1 MALSMSPADPVKR
14 PATMPTDRKDDP
26 GANLA
31 MTGRFAALSTWS
43 ALPGGAGR
51 NPREPADGSRE
62 QEYVRM
68 LKTLLGNVHGM
79 VYRARDDA
87 DWTMEFVSEGCLR
100 VTGYEPRDLMFNGRV
115 SYESLTHPEDLLW
128 VREAVR
134 EALRRRE
141 AFDIEYRIVHADGG
155 IRWVWERGIGVQDSE
170 GRIVAVEG
178 LIQDITER
186 RNAVQALREA
196 ERRYR
201 GLFDNAIEGIFR
213 TTAEG
218 HYLDANPALAQI
230 YGFDSTAELI
240 ASLRDIGRQ
249 LYVDPQRRE
258 EFMRI
263 MRARGSVSGF
273 ESQVY
278 RKNGDIIWISE
289 NARAVY
295 DEDGRLVGYEG
306 TAEDIT
312 ERKLYQARI
321 EQQANY
327 DTLTGLANRSLL
339 QDRLEQALLVA
350 GSHNSPVG
358 TQLAVAFVDL
368 DRFKYINDSLGHHV
382 GDELLKTMADRLES
396 CVRECD
402 TVARLGGDEF
412 VVLLTGHSAPDQI
425 RVIVERMLA
434 VVTQPWITEH
444 GEFNVSCS
452 IGVALYPSDG
462 TDAQTLLKH
471 ADSAMYRAKES
482 GRNNFQFFTREL
494 NALMTERLAMESS
507 LRRALE
513 RNQFM
518 LHYQPRVD
526 LSTGRIIGA
535 EALIRWQLPE
545 QGVVPPAKFI
555 PLAEE
560 TGLIVPIGKWVLKEA
575 CAQNKAWQDAGLTP
589 IVVSVNVS
597 ARQFRQDN
605 LVRTVSEVLEETGL
619 EPRYLELELTE
630 SMVMHDAP
638 QLVAMLG
645 ELKRLGVQIAVD
657 DFGTGYSSL
666 SYLKR
671 FPVDRLKVD
680 RSFVEH
686 LATDADDAAIV
697 RAIITLGHN
706 LGLKVVAEG
715 VELAEQV
722 EFLRL
727 NCCDEAQGFIYCQ
740 PVEGSELAA
749 SLAKSGSTG

>member
-1 MALSMSPADPVKR
+1 MSTADKPRRTPVVRPRDDTDDAAGTAL
-14 PATMPTDRKDDP
+14 
-26 GANLA
+26 
-31 MTGRFAALSTWS
+31 TGRFAVLNSWS
-43 ALPGGAGR
+43 AFPGGVGR
-51 NPREPADGSRE
+51 DPREPDPSSRE
-62 QEYVRM
+62 AEYMRM
-68 LKTLLGNVHGM
+68 LKTLLGNVDGM
-79 VYRARDDA
+79 VYRCRPDA
-87 DWTMEFVSEGCLR
+87 EWTMEFVSEGCVR
-100 VTGYEPRDLMFNGRV
+100 VTGYSPRDLMYSGLV
-115 SYESLTHPEDLLW
+115 SYESLTHPEDQLW
-128 VREAVR
+128 VRESVLH
-134 EALRRRE
+134 ALESRGPV
-141 AFDIEYRIVHADGG
+141 DLEYRIVHKDGTV
-155 IRWVWERGIGVQDSE
+155 RWVWERGTGVRNEE
-170 GRIVAVEG
+170 GRVIALEG

-218 HYLDANPALAQI
+218 HFLDANPALAHI
-230 YGFDSTAELI
+230 YGFASPQELMT
-240 ASLRDIGRQ
+240 SLRDIGRQ

-263 MRARGSVSGF
+263 VRARGSVSGF

-278 RKNGDIIWISE
+278 RKNGDVIWISE
-289 NARAVY
+289 NARALF
-295 DEDGRLVGYEG
+295 DADGKCVGYEG
-306 TAEDIT
+306 TVEDIT

-339 QDRLEQALLVA
+339 QDRLEQALLTA
-350 GSHNSPVG
+350 TSYNSR
-358 TQLAVAFVDL
+358 LAVAFVDL
-368 DRFKYINDSLGHHV
+368 DRFKFINDSLGHHI
-382 GDELLKTMADRLES
+382 GDELLKAMADRLES

-412 VVLLTGHSAPDQI
+412 VVLLTGQTAPDQV
-425 RVIVERMLA
+425 RAVVERMLS
-434 VVTQPWITEH
+434 VVSQPWIIEQ
-444 GEFNVSCS
+444 GEFNISCS
-452 IGVALYPSDG
+452 IGVALFPNDG
-462 TDAQTLLKH
+462 RDAQTLLKH

-494 NALMTERLAMESS
+494 NTLMTERLELESK

-513 RNQFM
+513 RDQFL
-518 LHYQPRVD
+518 LHYQPRVE
-526 LSTGRIIGA
+526 LCSGRIIGA
-535 EALIRWQLPE
+535 EALIRWKLPE
-545 QGVVPPAKFI
+545 HGIVAPGRFI

-560 TGLIVPIGKWVLKEA
+560 TGLIVPIGKWVLKQA
-575 CAQNKAWQDAGLTP
+575 CAQNKAWQDTGLEP

-605 LVRTVSEVLEETGL
+605 LVRTIAEVLEETGL
-619 EPRYLELELTE
+619 DARYLEIELTE
-630 SMVMHDAP
+630 SMVMHDAA
-638 QLVAMLG
+638 QFVAMLG
-645 ELKRLGVQIAVD
+645 EIKRLGVQISVD

-686 LATDADDAAIV
+686 LGTDADDATIV

-706 LGLKVVAEG
+706 LNLKVVAEG
-715 VELAEQV
+715 VEHEEQV
-722 EFLRL
+722 NFLRM
-727 NCCDEAQGFIYCQ
+727 NQCDEAQGFIFCR
-740 PVEGSELAA
+740 PIEAAALAA
-749 SLAKSGSTG
+749 RLKR

>member
-1 MALSMSPADPVKR
+1 MATKPV
-14 PATMPTDRKDDP
+14 DRKDDT

-31 MTGRFAALSTWS
+31 LTGRFAALTSWS

-51 NPREPADGSRE
+51 NPREPVEGSRE

-68 LKTLLGNVHGM
+68 LKTLLSNVHGM
-79 VYRARDDA
+79 VYRCRHDEN
-87 DWTMEFVSEGCLR
+87 WTMEFVSEGCLR
-100 VTGYEPRDLMFNGRV
+100 VTGFQQRDLMFNGRV
-115 SYESLTHPEDLLW
+115 SYESLMHPEDQPW
-128 VREAVR
+128 VREAIR
-134 EALRRRE
+134 EALKRN
-141 AFDIEYRIVHADGG
+141 APFDLEYRIAHADGG
-155 IRWVWERGIGVQDSE
+155 TRWVWERGTGVHDGE
-170 GRIVAVEG
+170 GRTVAIEG
-178 LIQDITER
+178 LIQDTTER

-213 TTAEG
+213 TTADG
-218 HYLDANPALAQI
+218 HYLDANPALAHI
-230 YGFDSTAELI
+230 YGFESPRELM

-249 LYVDPQRRE
+249 LYVDSQRRE

-263 MRARGSVSGF
+263 VRARGSVSGF

-278 RKNGDIIWISE
+278 RRNGDIIWISE
-289 NARAVY
+289 NARAVF
-295 DEDGRLVGYEG
+295 DDDGTLQSYEG
-306 TAEDIT
+306 TVEDIT

-339 QDRLEQALLVA
+339 QDRLEQALLAAASYRTRV
-350 GSHNSPVG
+350 
-358 TQLAVAFVDL
+358 AVAFVDL

-382 GDELLKTMADRLES
+382 GDKLLRTMADRLES
-396 CVRECD
+396 CVRDCD

-412 VVLLTGHSAPDQI
+412 VVLITGQAAADLVRNI
-425 RVIVERMLA
+425 IERMLQ
-434 VVTQPWITEH
+434 VVSQPWVTEH

-452 IGVALYPSDG
+452 IGVALYPNDG
-462 TDAQTLLKH
+462 VDAQTLLKH

-482 GRNNFQFFTREL
+482 GRNNFQFFTHEL
-494 NALMTERLAMESS
+494 NTLMIERLAMESS

-513 RNQFM
+513 RDQFL
-518 LHYQPRVD
+518 LHYQPRVN
-526 LSTGRIIGA
+526 LQTGRMIGA
-535 EALIRWQLPE
+535 EALIRWNLPE
-545 QGVVPPAKFI
+545 QGIVAPGKFI
-555 PLAEE
+555 SLAEE
-560 TGLIVPIGKWVLKEA
+560 TGLIVPIGKWVLKAA
-575 CAQNKAWQDAGLTP
+575 CAQNKAWQVAGLEP

-605 LVRTVSEVLEETGL
+605 LVRTVAEVLEETGL
-619 EPRYLELELTE
+619 DARYLEIELTE
-630 SMVMHDAP
+630 SMVMHDAA

-645 ELKRLGVQIAVD
+645 ELKRLGVQISVD

-686 LATDADDAAIV
+686 LATDNDDATIV

-715 VELAEQV
+715 VEQPEQV
-722 EFLRL
+722 DFLRR
-727 NCCDEAQGFIYCQ
+727 NHCDEAQGFIYCPPIESDQ
-740 PVEGSELAA
+740 LAA
-749 SLAKSGSTG
+749 KLRG

>member
-1 MALSMSPADPVKR
+1 MSPADSSKR
-14 PATMPTDRKDDP
+14 AAPKPGNRKDDT
-26 GANLA
+26 GAHLA
-31 MTGRFAALSTWS
+31 LTGRFAALTSWS
-43 ALPGGAGR
+43 ALPGGVGR

-68 LKTLLGNVHGM
+68 LKTLLSNVHGM
-79 VYRARDDA
+79 VYRCRDDA
-87 DWTMEFVSEGCLR
+87 DWTMEFVSEGCSR

-115 SYESLTHPEDLLW
+115 SYESLTHAEDQLW
-128 VREAVR
+128 VREAIR
-134 EALRRRE
+134 EALKQRVS
-141 AFDIEYRIVHADGG
+141 FDLEYRIVHADGG
-155 IRWVWERGIGVQDSE
+155 IRWVWERGTGVQDAE
-170 GRIVAVEG
+170 GRVIAVEG

-186 RNAVQALREA
+186 RDTVQALRDA

-213 TTAEG
+213 TTGDG
-218 HYLDANPALAQI
+218 HYLDANPALAHI
-230 YGFDSTAELI
+230 YGFESPSDLM

-249 LYVDPQRRE
+249 LYVDSTRRE
-258 EFMRI
+258 EFMHI

-289 NARAVY
+289 NARAVFD
-295 DEDGRLVGYEG
+295 DEGRLTSYEG
-306 TAEDIT
+306 TVEDVT
-312 ERKLYQARI
+312 ERKLYQSRI

-339 QDRLEQALLVA
+339 QDRLEQALLQASTYNTRV
-350 GSHNSPVG
+350 
-358 TQLAVAFVDL
+358 AVAFVDL

-382 GDELLKTMADRLES
+382 GDELLRTMADRLES
-396 CVRECD
+396 CVRDCD

-412 VVLLTGHSAPDQI
+412 VVLITGQTAPDLV
-425 RVIVERMLA
+425 RNIVERMLA
-434 VVTQPWITEH
+434 EVTQPWITEH

-452 IGVALYPSDG
+452 IGVALFPNDG
-462 TDAQTLLKH
+462 ADAQTLLKH

-494 NALMTERLAMESS
+494 NALMIERLAMESS

-513 RNQFM
+513 RDQFL
-518 LHYQPRVD
+518 LHYQPKVD
-526 LSTGRIIGA
+526 LHSGRIIGA
-535 EALIRWQLPE
+535 EALIRWNLPD
-545 QGVVPPAKFI
+545 QGVIAPGKFI

-560 TGLIVPIGKWVLKEA
+560 TGLIVPIGKWVLRAA
-575 CAQNKAWQDAGLTP
+575 CAQNKAWQDAGLEP

-605 LVRTVSEVLEETGL
+605 LVRTVAEVLEETGL
-619 EPRYLELELTE
+619 ESRYLELELTE
-630 SMVMHDAP
+630 SMVMHDAA

-686 LATDADDAAIV
+686 LATDSDDATIV

-715 VELAEQV
+715 VELQEQV
-722 EFLRL
+722 NFLRL
-727 NCCDEAQGFIYCQ
+727 NLCDEAQGFHYCR
-740 PVEGSELAA
+740 PVESSELA
-749 SLAKSGSTG
+749 LKLTRR

>member
-1 MALSMSPADPVKR
+1 MSSDPLKRRPQAPAD
-14 PATMPTDRKDDP
+14 RKEET

-31 MTGRFAALSTWS
+31 LTGRFAALSSWS
-43 ALPGGAGR
+43 ALPGGVGR
-51 NPREPADGSRE
+51 SPREPAEGSRE

-68 LKTLLGNVHGM
+68 LKTLLSNVHGM
-79 VYRARDDA
+79 VYRCRNDA
-87 DWTMEFVSEGCLR
+87 DWTMEFVSEGCQR
-100 VTGYEPRDLMFNGRV
+100 VTGYEPRDLMFNGRI
-115 SYESLTHPEDLLW
+115 SYEALTHPEDQLW

-134 EALRRRE
+134 EALNRRE
-141 AFDIEYRIVHADGG
+141 AFDLEYRIVHADGG
-155 IRWVWERGIGVQDSE
+155 VRWVWERGTGVQDAE
-170 GRIVAVEG
+170 GRIIAVEG

-213 TTAEG
+213 TTADG
-218 HYLDANPALAQI
+218 QYLDANPALAQI
-230 YGFDSTAELI
+230 YGFESTAELI
-240 ASLRDIGRQ
+240 TSLRDIGRQ

-263 MRARGSVSGF
+263 MRARGSVTGF

-289 NARAVY
+289 NARAVF
-295 DEDGRLVGYEG
+295 DDDGMVSYEG
-306 TAEDIT
+306 TVEDVT

-339 QDRLEQALLVA
+339 QDRLEQALLA
-350 GSHNSPVG
+350 ASSHGSG

-382 GDELLKTMADRLES
+382 GDDLLRTMADRLES

-412 VVLLTGHSAPDQI
+412 VVLLTGHTAPDQV
-425 RVIVERMLA
+425 RNIVERMLA
-434 VVTQPWITEH
+434 VVTQPWISEH

-452 IGVALYPSDG
+452 IGVALYPNDG
-462 TDAQTLLKH
+462 ADAQTLLKH

-494 NALMTERLAMESS
+494 NALMTERLAMESN

-513 RNQFM
+513 RDQFV

-526 LSTGRIIGA
+526 LGTGRIIGA
-535 EALIRWQLPE
+535 EALIRWKLPE
-545 QGVVPPAKFI
+545 QGIVPPGKFI

-560 TGLIVPIGKWVLKEA
+560 TGLIVPIGKWVLRAA
-575 CAQNKAWQDAGLTP
+575 CAQNKAWQDAGLEP

-605 LVRTVSEVLEETGL
+605 LVRTVAEVLEETGL
-619 EPRYLELELTE
+619 APRYLELELTE
-630 SMVMHDAP
+630 SMVMHDAA

-686 LATDADDAAIV
+686 LATDAEDATIV
-697 RAIITLGHN
+697 RAIIALGHN

-715 VELAEQV
+715 VELPEQV
-722 EFLRL
+722 DFLRL
-727 NCCDEAQGFIYCQ
+727 NLCDEAQGFIYCR
-740 PVEGSELAA
+740 PIESAELAA
-749 SLAKSGSTG
+749 RLATL

>member
-1 MALSMSPADPVKR
+1 
-14 PATMPTDRKDDP
+14 
-26 GANLA
+26 
-31 MTGRFAALSTWS
+31 
-43 ALPGGAGR
+43 LPGGAGR
-51 NPREPADGSRE
+51 SPRDNAEPSSRE

-68 LKTLLGNVHGM
+68 LKTLLGNVDGM
-79 VYRARDDA
+79 VYRCRDDA
-87 DWTMEFVSEGCLR
+87 EWTMEFVSEGCLR
-100 VTGYEPRDLMFNGRV
+100 VTGHQPRDLMYNGRV
-115 SYESLTHPEDLLW
+115 SYESITHPEDQLW

-134 EALRRRE
+134 KSLAARRS
-141 AFDIEYRIVHADGG
+141 FDLEYRIVHADGG
-155 IRWVWERGIGVQDSE
+155 IRWVWERGTGVLNED
-170 GRIVAVEG
+170 GRVIAVEG

-213 TTAEG
+213 TTADG

-230 YGFDSTAELI
+230 YGFASPQELMT
-240 ASLRDIGRQ
+240 SLRDIGRQ
-249 LYVDPQRRE
+249 LYVDAQRRE

-263 MRARGSVSGF
+263 VRARGSVSGF
-273 ESQVY
+273 EAQVY

-289 NARAVY
+289 NARAVFG
-295 DEDGRLVGYEG
+295 DDGKPIGYEG
-306 TAEDIT
+306 TVEDVT

-339 QDRLEQALLVA
+339 QDRLEQALLTA
-350 GSHNSPVG
+350 TSYH
-358 TQLAVAFVDL
+358 TRLAVVFVDL
-368 DRFKYINDSLGHHV
+368 DRFKFINDSLGHHI
-382 GDELLKTMADRLES
+382 GDEMLKTMADRLES
-396 CVRECD
+396 CVRDCD

-412 VVLLTGHSAPDQI
+412 VVLITGQTAPDLV
-425 RVIVERMLA
+425 RGIVERMLT
-434 VVTQPWITEH
+434 VVAQPWVSEQ

-452 IGVALYPSDG
+452 IGVALFPSDG
-462 TDAQTLLKH
+462 ADAQTLLKH

-494 NALMTERLAMESS
+494 NTLMTERVEMESG

-513 RNQFM
+513 RDQFL

-526 LSTGRIIGA
+526 LPTGKIIGA
-535 EALIRWQLPE
+535 EALIRWRLPE
-545 QGVVPPAKFI
+545 QGIVAPGRFI

-560 TGLIVPIGKWVLKEA
+560 TGLIVPIGKWVLTQA
-575 CAQNKAWQDAGLTP
+575 CAQNKAWQDAGREP

-605 LVRTVSEVLEETGL
+605 LVRTVAEVLNETGL

-630 SMVMHDAP
+630 SMVMHDAA

-645 ELKRLGVQIAVD
+645 ELKRLGVQISVD

-686 LATDADDAAIV
+686 LATDADDATIV

-715 VELAEQV
+715 VELDEQV
-722 EFLRL
+722 RFLRL
-727 NCCDEAQGFIYCQ
+727 NQCDEAQGFIFCR
-740 PVEGSELAA
+740 PIEADALAQM
-749 SLAKSGSTG
+749 LIKR